1 ITYFSAVVNIMRMTM
16 TMMMMIMI
24 KNQIVIIS
32 RRRRRRQQQQ
42 QQQQKRRRIKSK
54 SRMNRTRK
62 HRRRNE
68 DISDDDSLSSVDDS
82 SLNLSNKRNNVV
94 VKRERKQTT
103 TKTTKRHENHH
114 QSNNVRN
121 DNESNGQNKDVDDM
135 LNVVNSKIMANND
148 KQTSFDEQQQRPQQQ
163 QQQQKQSIFPN
174 NQMADVQSRPI
185 NIGSSK
191 SPTPEPSMKNHRRDE
206 EFCEH
211 AYIVYNPRLNTIALS
226 RTLNELV
233 RPDSTIIYK
242 VDETSNNEDKI
253 RIKSRNNNGSIDESK
268 KKSAISK
275 SLRSD
280 YFIVNSNLLLKDCQN
295 DDAGGEHI
303 KSSLSLTMTDN
314 IMPDQKKPLAM
325 VATKNDD
332 TNETVHVNDQTVFV
346 YSTKVPTSLKNQWT
360 TTTSTIPTKSISS
373 KRSIVVEER
382 AKHGYSFEKN
392 SKNSRSS
399 SGHERSS
406 SRESSED
413 SDGNDDDV
421 LFVRQRN
428 RYHRSLS
435 RKLKS
440 SRIGHQK
447 RKSMKHD
454 RRLKSTYINKKR
466 RKSNREKRRKR

>member
-1 ITYFSAVVNIMRMTM
+1 
-16 TMMMMIMI
+16 
-24 KNQIVIIS
+24 
-32 RRRRRRQQQQ
+32 
-42 QQQQKRRRIKSK
+42 
-54 SRMNRTRK
+54 
-62 HRRRNE
+62 
-68 DISDDDSLSSVDDS
+68 
-82 SLNLSNKRNNVV
+82 
-94 VKRERKQTT
+94 
-103 TKTTKRHENHH
+103 
-114 QSNNVRN
+114 
-121 DNESNGQNKDVDDM
+121 
-135 LNVVNSKIMANND
+135 
-148 KQTSFDEQQQRPQQQ
+148 
-163 QQQQKQSIFPN
+163 
-174 NQMADVQSRPI
+174 MADVQSRPI

-360 TTTSTIPTKSISS
+360 TTTATIPTKSISS